1 MASVKVWVKNVEM
14 RKTFRGE
21 ITEITLCLWESS
33 GKEAPKFPWG
43 QWESGEGVVS
53 LSKLPPQP

>member
-1 MASVKVWVKNVEM
+1 MASVKVWVKNVEVW
-14 RKTFRGE
+14 KTFRGE

-43 QWESGEGVVS
+43 QWESGEGVGVS
-53 LSKLPPQP
+53 L